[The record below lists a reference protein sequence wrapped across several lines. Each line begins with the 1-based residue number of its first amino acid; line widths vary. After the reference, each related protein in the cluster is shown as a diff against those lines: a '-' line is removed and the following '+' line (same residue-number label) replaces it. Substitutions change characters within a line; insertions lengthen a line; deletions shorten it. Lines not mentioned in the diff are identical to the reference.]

1 MFDEAMMKEILKEL
15 IQFRNDRDWEQFHTP
30 KNLAISISIEAAELL
45 EHFQW
50 LKENEDL
57 TSKKRMEVAKEMA
70 DIYIYLLM
78 MSNDMGIDLLDEAKK
93 KIKENAKK
101 YPVEKSKGN
110 MKKYNE
116 I

>member
-1 MFDEAMMKEILKEL
+1 MKEILKEL

-50 LKENEDL
+50 FKEKEDL
-57 TSKKRMEVAKEMA
+57 TSEKRMEVAKEMA

>member
-45 EHFQW
+45 EHLW

-57 TSKKRMEVAKEMA
+57 TSEKRMEVAKEMV

-78 MSNDMGIDLLDEAKK
+78 MSNDMGIDFWTKQRRRLKKMPRSTLLR
-93 KIKENAKK
+93 NQR
-101 YPVEKSKGN
+101 GT
-110 MKKYNE
+110 
-116 I
+116 